1 MGRAAV
7 QPSLP
12 IDREAQEWRDSRD
25 KPVTELTSPE
35 TFAVSRD
42 EKYLERTLLL
52 LNGSRLTTRI
62 ALASRVGNR
71 TTQHQLAALSDQSYL
86 RASSW
91 PEVSRTAS
99 VLRSADL
106 FSGCGMMTLGA
117 WEACRAVGHR
127 LEPALA
133 FDLDG
138 AAVGVYKQNFPEA
151 SVHNV
156 PIETII
162 DGELGSAPTARE
174 RVLLAATEQID
185 ILVGGPPCQGH
196 SNLNNYTR
204 RDDPKN
210 RLYDRMA
217 RFAELFRPKH
227 IVVENVSAV
236 LHDKGRVVDKTVA
249 SLVRLGYMI
258 GQGIADMS
266 MLGVPQRRRR
276 HVLVASLERAPNVE
290 ETLARHGREP
300 RSLGWAIGD
309 LQRTKSDRGFD
320 QAGKPNKNNRK
331 RIEHLFRED
340 VYDLPDRLR
349 PDCHRLKEHS
359 YKSVYGRMYW
369 GRPAQTIT
377 SGFTCMGQGRY
388 VHPKQHRTLTP
399 HEAARLQ
406 FIPDFF
412 RFGDE
417 LPRTALANL
426 IGNAVPAKLT
436 YALAVELLR

>member
-1 MGRAAV
+1 MARAAV
-7 QPSLP
+7 QRSLP
-12 IDREAQEWRDSRD
+12 IDRQAEEWRDSPD
-25 KPVTELTSPE
+25 EPIADLASPE
-35 TFAVSRD
+35 AFAVSHD
-42 EKYLERTLLL
+42 QKYIERTVML
-52 LNGSRLTTRI
+52 LNGSPRTTRI

-71 TTQHQLAALSDQSYL
+71 TAQRQLASLSDQSYL

-91 PEVSRTAS
+91 PEVSRTAR

-106 FSGCGMMTLGA
+106 FSGCGLMTLGA

-151 SVHNV
+151 SVQNV
-156 PIETII
+156 PLETII
-162 DGELGSAPTARE
+162 DGELGSAPTVRE
-174 RVLLAATEQID
+174 HALLAVTEKID

-227 IVVENVSAV
+227 IIVENVSAV

-249 SLVRLGYMI
+249 SLVRLGYLI

-266 MLGVPQRRRR
+266 TLGVPQRRRR
-276 HVLVASLERAPNVE
+276 HVLVASLERRLNVA
-290 ETLARHGREP
+290 ETLTRYRREP
-300 RSLGWAIGD
+300 RTLGWAIGD
-309 LQRTKSDRGFD
+309 LLHVKPERGFD
-320 QAGKPNKNNRK
+320 QAGNANKNNRR

-340 VYDLPDRLR
+340 IYDLPDRMR

-369 GRPAQTIT
+369 DQPSQTIT

-388 VHPKQHRTLTP
+388 VHPKLHRTLTP

-417 LPRTALANL
+417 LPRTALTNL